1 MDKMKKLYLL
11 LAVLAIMSVSACGA
25 TKKMLGFTR
34 EGPDETNVKTNKP
47 LVLPPEYNVRPQKK
61 TEVSEDNTA
70 DNEE

>member
-1 MDKMKKLYLL
+1 MKKLYLL
-11 LAVLAIMSVSACGA
+11 LAVLAIMSVSACGV

-47 LVLPPEYNVRPQKK
+47 LVLPPEYNVRPQKN
-61 TEVSEDNTA
+61 TTVSEDNTS